1 MTANDFLKKYGI
13 NTTFEELYAIQR
25 KTNRNDNFTFKDG
38 AISFDKKNYIDGL
51 KYMLSAYMSKHTSP
65 KNMDLQ
71 LANIFEDFG
80 FLQFIRDYESAMQD
94 EFRKS
99 GSTRSR
105 KPYEG
110 VRNIAVNT
118 VKEQMIFFNDTLK
131 NIWVKSIKNGAH
143 LDAFREASIGAL
155 EAEAENIPTA
165 KMNFIN
171 QSENISV
178 EDHHRMVKESGDVNI
193 TNEQTSAIKMTFA
206 VYMTMKEVIDRRTWG
221 WRLNPF
227 NWSRL
232 REENKLMRDVKAKL
246 VERYGKATLK
256 IKERDELRQLG
267 DFAKNRVLHTDQLAA
282 MEDFLEKL
290 EEGKVELNPTE
301 REKNEL
307 ENLANELDKDE
318 FETEI
323 QSEEIDFT
331 QMEEDFK
338 KLTSES
344 EDEPV
349 IDYFDAQDPN
359 LYNPSTESADDIFL
373 AEDSVEEAKE
383 ITPAYKELAEA
394 SNPDNI
400 ILEGILE
407 AEMKEEQDRAREI
420 ELEKEREKE
429 RQKQLEREREIERQK
444 QLERE
449 REREK
454 ERERERQKER
464 EKAQQNPE
472 MNKEA
477 NQALDKLSNLEKPQN
492 LSKAL
497 GMIRS
502 KATSAIVYD
511 AFANILAKTGNPNL
525 NQTVYREM
533 LMDIRPFWNEQ
544 AKMSEHVTNMFN
556 RAYKALP
563 EMNTA
568 DRLIAAQKMT
578 DIALNLFTPVGSEKA
593 YEKYRNN
600 YYIQN
605 TKNEDIQYFTKYS
618 GNVDELMTNVKVEL
632 GIIKEVKKDAADKE
646 NVQFKKGEFEEKV
659 EEKSLKVEKDNSLVM
674 QNVIDK

>member
-25 KTNRNDNFTFKDG
+25 KTNRNANFTFKDG

-51 KYMLSAYMSKHTSP
+51 KYMISAYMSKHTSP
-65 KNMDLQ
+65 RNMDLQ
-71 LANIFEDFG
+71 LTNIFEDFG

-118 VKEQMIFFNDTLK
+118 VKEQMVFFNDTLK
-131 NIWVKSIKNGAH
+131 NIWVKSIKKGAH

-155 EAEAENIPTA
+155 DAEAENIPTA
-165 KMNFIN
+165 KTNFIN
-171 QSENISV
+171 QSENISL

-193 TNEQTSAIKMTFA
+193 TTEQTPAIKMAFA

-256 IKERDELRQLG
+256 IKERNEVNELG
-267 DFAKNRVLHTDQLAA
+267 DFSEYCVVHNKQVMGMQ
-282 MEDFLEKL
+282 DFLEKL

-323 QSEEIDFT
+323 QSEEIDFA

-394 SNPDNI
+394 QNPDNI

-407 AEMKEEQDRAREI
+407 AEIAQEKERA
-420 ELEKEREKE
+420 LEKEREKE
-429 RQKQLEREREIERQK
+429 RQKELEKERERERQK
-444 QLERE
+444 ELERKRQQE
-449 REREK
+449 LEREK

-464 EKAQQNPE
+464 ERTQQNPE

-477 NQALDKLSNLEKPQN
+477 NKVLDKLSKLEKPQN

-497 GMIRS
+497 SMIKS
-502 KATSAIVYD
+502 KATTAIVYE
-511 AFANILAKTGNPNL
+511 AFSDILAKNSTATL
-525 NQTVYREM
+525 LQDVYREM
-533 LMDIRPFWNEQ
+533 FMNIRPFWNEKE
-544 AKMSEHVTNMFN
+544 KMNENVKKMFQIT
-556 RAYKALP
+556 YKALP
-563 EMNTA
+563 EMDIA

-578 DIALNLFTPVGSEKA
+578 NIALNFFTPVGSEKA
-593 YEKYRNN
+593 FEKYRTN

-605 TKNEDIQYFTKYS
+605 TNNEDIQYFTQYK
-618 GNVDELMTNVKVEL
+618 GNIDNLMNNVKVEL

-646 NVQFKKGEFEEKV
+646 NVQFKKGEFDEKV
-659 EEKSLKVEKDNSLVM
+659 EDKSLKVEKDESLVM
-674 QNVIDK
+674 QKVIDK

>member
-25 KTNRNDNFTFKDG
+25 KTNRNANFTFKDG

-51 KYMLSAYMSKHTSP
+51 KYMISAYMSKHTSP
-65 KNMDLQ
+65 RNMDLQ
-71 LANIFEDFG
+71 LTNIFEDFG

-131 NIWVKSIKNGAH
+131 NIWVKSIKKGAH

-155 EAEAENIPTA
+155 DAEAENIPTA
-165 KMNFIN
+165 KTNFIN

-178 EDHHRMVKESGDVNI
+178 EDHHRMVKESSDVNI
-193 TNEQTSAIKMTFA
+193 TTEQTSAIKMTFA
-206 VYMTMKEVIDRRTWG
+206 VYMTMKEVINRRTWG

-256 IKERDELRQLG
+256 IKERDEVRELG
-267 DFAKNRVLHTDQLAA
+267 DFSEYCVVHNKQVMDMN
-282 MEDFLEKL
+282 DFLEKL
-290 EEGKVELNPTE
+290 EDGKVELNPTE

-323 QSEEIDFT
+323 QSEEIDFA

-359 LYNPSTESADDIFL
+359 IYNPSTESADDIFL
-373 AEDSVEEAKE
+373 VEDSVEEAKE

-394 SNPDNI
+394 KNPDNI

-407 AEMKEEQDRAREI
+407 EENRREQEKAREI

-477 NQALDKLSNLEKPQN
+477 NKALDKLSKLEKPQN

-497 GMIRS
+497 SMIKS
-502 KATSAIVYD
+502 KATTAIVYE
-511 AFANILAKTGNPNL
+511 AFSDILAKNSTATLLQNI
-525 NQTVYREM
+525 YREM
-533 LMDIRPFWNEQ
+533 FMNIKPFWNEKE
-544 AKMSEHVTNMFN
+544 KMNDNVEKMF
-556 RAYKALP
+556 RTTYKALP
-563 EMNTA
+563 EMDIA

-578 DIALNLFTPVGSEKA
+578 NIALNCFTPVGSEKA

-605 TKNEDIQYFTKYS
+605 TNNADIQDFTKYK
-618 GNVDELMTNVKVEL
+618 GNIDNLVNNVKVEL
-632 GIIKEVKKDAADKE
+632 GLVKERINIPAEEINGNDSKKSAPIEQHDSPVQKIVKE
-646 NVQFKKGEFEEKV
+646 
-659 EEKSLKVEKDNSLVM
+659 
-674 QNVIDK
+674 

>member
-1 MTANDFLKKYGI
+1 MTAQEFLKKYGI
-13 NTTFEELYAIQR
+13 NTTFEDLYSIQR
-25 KTNRNDNFTFKDG
+25 KNNRSDSFTFKDG
-38 AISFDKKNYIDGL
+38 VISFDKKNYIEGL
-51 KYMLSAYMSKHTSP
+51 KYMLFAYMSKQTGP
-65 KNMDLQ
+65 QNMNLQ

-99 GSTRSR
+99 GSTRDR

-110 VRNIAVNT
+110 VRNLAVDT
-118 VKEQMIFFNDTLK
+118 VKEQMEYFNDTLK
-131 NIWVKSIKNGAH
+131 NIWVKNIRKGAH
-143 LDAFREASIGAL
+143 LDAFREASIGAM

-165 KMNFIN
+165 KTNFIN
-171 QSENISV
+171 QAEDISA
-178 EDHHRMVKESGDVNI
+178 EEHHRMVKESGDVNI
-193 TNEQTSAIKMTFA
+193 TTKQTSAIKMTFA

-256 IKERDELRQLG
+256 IKERDEFRQLG
-267 DFAKNRVLHTDQLAA
+267 DFAQNRVLHTDQLAA

-290 EEGKVELNPTE
+290 EEGKVELNPIE
-301 REKNEL
+301 REKKEL

-318 FETEI
+318 FEAEI
-323 QSEEIDFT
+323 QGEEIDFV

-344 EDEPV
+344 EDEPA
-349 IDYFDAQDPN
+349 IDYFNVQDPN

-383 ITPAYKELAEA
+383 VTPAHKDLAEA
-394 SNPDNI
+394 YNPDNI

-407 AEMKEEQDRAREI
+407 AEMREEEDRAREI

-429 RQKQLEREREIERQK
+429 RQKELERERERERQK
-444 QLERE
+444 ELERA

-477 NQALDKLSNLEKPQN
+477 NQALDKLSKLEKPQN
-492 LSKAL
+492 ISKAL
-497 GMIRS
+497 SMIRS
-502 KATSAIVYD
+502 KATSAMVLD
-511 AFANILAKTGNPNL
+511 AFADILANSGNSASRDRI
-525 NQTVYREM
+525 YREM
-533 LMDIRPFWNEQ
+533 LMDIKPFWNEQ
-544 AKMSEHVTNMFN
+544 AQMKEHVTKMFRN
-556 RAYKALP
+556 AYKSLP
-563 EMNTA
+563 EMDTA

-600 YYIQN
+600 FYIQN
-605 TKNEDIQYFTKYS
+605 TKNADIQDFIKYS
-618 GNVDELMTNVKVEL
+618 GNIDELVNNVKAEL
-632 GIIKEVKKDAADKE
+632 GIVKEEVKE
-646 NVQFKKGEFEEKV
+646 NVHFANGEFNENAPKKAEPIEEINAPVHNKII
-659 EEKSLKVEKDNSLVM
+659 E
-674 QNVIDK
+674 

>member
-1 MTANDFLKKYGI
+1 MTAQEFLKKYGI
-13 NTTFEELYAIQR
+13 NTTFEDLYSIQR
-25 KTNRNDNFTFKDG
+25 KNNRSDSFTFKDG
-38 AISFDKKNYIDGL
+38 VISFDKKNYIEGL
-51 KYMLSAYMSKHTSP
+51 KYMLFAYMSKQTGP
-65 KNMDLQ
+65 QNMNLQ

-99 GSTRSR
+99 GSTRDR

-110 VRNIAVNT
+110 VRNLAVDT
-118 VKEQMIFFNDTLK
+118 VKEQMEYFNDTLK
-131 NIWVKSIKNGAH
+131 NIWVKNIRKGAH
-143 LDAFREASIGAL
+143 LDAFREASIGAM
-155 EAEAENIPTA
+155 EAAAPNA
-165 KMNFIN
+165 KKNFIN
-171 QSENISV
+171 QAEDISA
-178 EDHHRMVKESGDVNI
+178 EEHHRMVKESGDVNI
-193 TNEQTSAIKMTFA
+193 TTEQTSAIKMTFA

-290 EEGKVELNPTE
+290 EEGKVELNPIE
-301 REKNEL
+301 REKKEL

-318 FETEI
+318 FEAEI
-323 QSEEIDFT
+323 QGEEIDFV

-344 EDEPV
+344 EDEPA
-349 IDYFDAQDPN
+349 IDYFNVQDPN

-383 ITPAYKELAEA
+383 VTPAHKDLAEA
-394 SNPDNI
+394 YNPDNI

-407 AEMKEEQDRAREI
+407 AEMREEEDRAREI

-429 RQKQLEREREIERQK
+429 RQKELERERERERQK
-444 QLERE
+444 ELERA

-477 NQALDKLSNLEKPQN
+477 NQALDKLSKLEKPQN
-492 LSKAL
+492 ISKAL
-497 GMIRS
+497 SMIRS
-502 KATSAIVYD
+502 KATSAMVLD
-511 AFANILAKTGNPNL
+511 AFADILANSGNSASSDRI
-525 NQTVYREM
+525 YREM

-544 AKMSEHVTNMFN
+544 AQMKEHVTRMFRN
-556 RAYKALP
+556 AYKSLS
-563 EMNTA
+563 EMDTA

-600 YYIQN
+600 FYIQN
-605 TKNEDIQYFTKYS
+605 TKNADIQDFIKYS
-618 GNVDELMTNVKVEL
+618 GNIDELVNNVKAEL
-632 GIIKEVKKDAADKE
+632 GIVKEEVKE
-646 NVQFKKGEFEEKV
+646 NIHFENGEFNENAPKKAEP
-659 EEKSLKVEKDNSLVM
+659 
-674 QNVIDK
+674 IDEIKAPVHGKIIE

>member
-1 MTANDFLKKYGI
+1 MTAQEFLKKYGI
-13 NTTFEELYAIQR
+13 NTTFEDLYSIQR
-25 KTNRNDNFTFKDG
+25 KNNRSDSFTFKDG
-38 AISFDKKNYIDGL
+38 VISFDKKNYIEGL
-51 KYMLSAYMSKHTSP
+51 KYMLFAYMSKQTGP
-65 KNMDLQ
+65 QNMNLQ

-99 GSTRSR
+99 GSTRDR

-110 VRNIAVNT
+110 VRNLAVDT
-118 VKEQMIFFNDTLK
+118 VKEQMEYFNDTLK
-131 NIWVKSIKNGAH
+131 NIWVKNIRKGAH
-143 LDAFREASIGAL
+143 LDAFREASIGAM
-155 EAEAENIPTA
+155 EAAAPNA
-165 KMNFIN
+165 KKNFIN
-171 QSENISV
+171 QAEDISA
-178 EDHHRMVKESGDVNI
+178 EEHHRMVKESGDVNI
-193 TNEQTSAIKMTFA
+193 TTEQTSAIKMTFA

-256 IKERDELRQLG
+256 IKERDEFRQLG
-267 DFAKNRVLHTDQLAA
+267 DFAQNRVLHTDQLAA

-290 EEGKVELNPTE
+290 EEGKVELNPIE
-301 REKNEL
+301 REKKEL

-318 FETEI
+318 FEAEI
-323 QSEEIDFT
+323 QGEEIDFV

-344 EDEPV
+344 EDEPA
-349 IDYFDAQDPN
+349 IDYFNVQDPN

-383 ITPAYKELAEA
+383 VTPAHKDLAEA
-394 SNPDNI
+394 YNPDNI

-407 AEMKEEQDRAREI
+407 AEMREEEDRAREI

-429 RQKQLEREREIERQK
+429 RQKELERERERERQK

-477 NQALDKLSNLEKPQN
+477 NQALDKLSKLEKPQN
-492 LSKAL
+492 ISKAL

-502 KATSAIVYD
+502 KATSAMVLD
-511 AFANILAKTGNPNL
+511 AFADILANSGNSASSDRI
-525 NQTVYREM
+525 YREM

-544 AKMSEHVTNMFN
+544 AQMKEHVTRMFRN
-556 RAYKALP
+556 AYKSLS
-563 EMNTA
+563 EMDTA

-578 DIALNLFTPVGSEKA
+578 DIVLNLFTPVGSEKA

-605 TKNEDIQYFTKYS
+605 TKNADIQDFIKYK
-618 GNVDELMTNVKVEL
+618 GNIDELVNNVKAEL
-632 GIIKEVKKDAADKE
+632 GIVKEEVKE
-646 NVQFKKGEFEEKV
+646 NVHFANGEFNENAPKKAEPIEEINAPVHGKII
-659 EEKSLKVEKDNSLVM
+659 E
-674 QNVIDK
+674 